1 MRVFIILIMV
11 FSSSLFAKDIW
22 SAHPSFK
29 GISKDGVVRFNDFS
43 KLAKILSPTV
53 ANIQVEIE
61 IQRNINPYY
70 RNDPMYRFFDHFF
83 DAPRGSFKNR
93 GIGSG
98 VVITKDGYILTN
110 NHVVENATTI
120 KVTLL
125 DDDDIY
131 EAKIIGRD
139 PGTDLALIKINTKKD
154 LPFAYLGDSDKLEIG
169 EWVMAIGNPFG
180 LQHTVTSGIV
190 SAKERKEVNPGNK
203 AGYHNF
209 IQTDASINPGNSG
222 GPLFNLKGEMIGIN
236 TAINATG
243 QGIGFAIPINMA
255 KKVIRHIL
263 KYGKVKRAWLGVT
276 IQEVS
281 KELAESFNMKRP
293 MGALVTYIVPD
304 SPAKE
309 AGIKVGDIILK
320 FNNKKI
326 KKSNDLPW
334 LASMS
339 EINKEKNIYILR
351 NGKKINIKVLM
362 KAMPSREDLISN
374 NYNSGNIKNNILNK
388 LNISVKKVPEN
399 YRIKGVLVSAIKA
412 NSLAQ
417 EAGVMRGDIIV
428 KINNYKIND
437 LKSFE
442 ATLKKLKKGEIIRL
456 YLKRGRAN
464 IFVAFRL

>member
-1 MRVFIILIMV
+1 MKALVIMIMI
-11 FSSSLFAKDIW
+11 FSSSVFAKDIW
-22 SAHPSFK
+22 NEHPNFK

-43 KLAKILSPTV
+43 KLAKVLSPTV
-53 ANIQVEIE
+53 ANIQVEVE
-61 IQRNINPYY
+61 IRRNMNPYY

-83 DAPRGSFKNR
+83 DAPRGSFKNK
-93 GIGSG
+93 GVGSG
-98 VVITKDGYILTN
+98 VIIAKNGYILTN
-110 NHVVENATTI
+110 NHVIENATTI

-125 DDDDIY
+125 DDDNIY
-131 EAKIIGRD
+131 DAKVIGKD
-139 PGTDLALIKINTKKD
+139 SSTDLALIKINTKKD
-154 LPFAYLGDSDKLEIG
+154 LPFAYLGNSDKLEIG

-222 GPLFNLKGEMIGIN
+222 GPLFDINGEVVGIN
-236 TAINATG
+236 TAIASSG

-263 KYGKVKRAWLGVT
+263 KYGEVKRAWLGVT
-276 IQEVS
+276 IQGVS

-339 EINKEKNIYILR
+339 EINKKKEIQVLR
-351 NGKKINIKVLM
+351 NGKTIRLNVM
-362 KAMPSREDLISN
+362 MEAMPSREDLLNN
-374 NYNSGNIKNNILNK
+374 NYQSSNTEKTNK
-388 LNISVKKVPEN
+388 LNLSVKKVPKQYKIN
-399 YRIKGVLVSAIKA
+399 GVIVSGITE
-412 NSLAQ
+412 NSLAS
-417 EAGVMRGDIIV
+417 EAGVMLGDIIV
-428 KINNYKIND
+428 KINNYRVKNVNDFNKI
-437 LKSFE
+437 
-442 ATLKKLKKGEIIRL
+442 LKKLKKDEVVRL
-456 YLKRGRAN
+456 YIKRGMSN
-464 IFVAFRL
+464 IFVAFRLE